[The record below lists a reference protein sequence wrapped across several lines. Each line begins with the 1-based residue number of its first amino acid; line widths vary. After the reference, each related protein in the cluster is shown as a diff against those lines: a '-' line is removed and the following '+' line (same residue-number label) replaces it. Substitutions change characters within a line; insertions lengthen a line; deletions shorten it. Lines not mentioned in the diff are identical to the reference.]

1 LKINIRAS
9 RHLRISPCL
18 EKSQYTLPLVWPS
31 LAQAP
36 QQADY
41 FTVHFPIAFLSL
53 AWGLDILYAATTKLQ
68 LAPLVKSVG
77 TSLPDISRGAHY
89 LQAIGL
95 VTAIPA
101 VLSGAQQLIKMK
113 NNNQAFEADGKTM
126 RPKFATTLTHA
137 ALNDV
142 ALVVA
147 AYSWY
152 TRRESVGLLPSDANL
167 LISVVLLP
175 VLFYSASLGGKLVY
189 NYGVGINLAKPKGKG
204 T

>member
-1 LKINIRAS
+1 M
-9 RHLRISPCL
+9 
-18 EKSQYTLPLVWPS
+18 
-31 LAQAP
+31 
-36 QQADY
+36 
-41 FTVHFPIAFLSL
+41 HFPIAFLSL

-95 VTAIPA
+95 VTAVPA

-152 TRRESVGLLPSDANL
+152 TRRESVGLLPSDVNL

-175 VLFYSASLGGKLVY
+175 VLFYSARLGGKLVY

>member
-1 LKINIRAS
+1 MPFDIYNVTMS
-9 RHLRISPCL
+9 G
-18 EKSQYTLPLVWPS
+18 EKPIHP
-31 LAQAP
+31 A
-36 QQADY
+36 
-41 FTVHFPIAFLSL
+41 TVHFPIAFLSL

-95 VTAIPA
+95 ITAIPA
-101 VLSGAQQLIKMK
+101 VLSGGQQLIKMK
-113 NNNQAFEADGKTM
+113 SNNQAFEADGKTM
-126 RPKFATTLTHA
+126 RPKFATALTHA

-142 ALVVA
+142 ALLAA

-152 TRRESVGLLPSDANL
+152 TRRENVGLLPSDANL
-167 LISVVLLP
+167 LISVVVLP
-175 VLFYSASLGGKLVY
+175 ILFYSASLGGKLVY
-189 NYGVGINLAKPKGKG
+189 NYGVGINLAKSKGKA

>member
-1 LKINIRAS
+1 M
-9 RHLRISPCL
+9 
-18 EKSQYTLPLVWPS
+18 
-31 LAQAP
+31 
-36 QQADY
+36 
-41 FTVHFPIAFLSL
+41 HFPIAFLSL

-68 LAPLVKSVG
+68 FAPLVKNVG

-101 VLSGAQQLIKMK
+101 VVSGAQQLVKMK

-126 RPKFATTLTHA
+126 RPKFQTTLTHA
-137 ALNDV
+137 GLNDL
-142 ALVVA
+142 ALIGA

-175 VLFYSASLGGKLVY
+175 ALLFSASLGGKLVY

-204 T
+204 Q

>member
-1 LKINIRAS
+1 MSRAKPI
-9 RHLRISPCL
+9 HPATGQTPPNYGLRSKLI
-18 EKSQYTLPLVWPS
+18 LP
-31 LAQAP
+31 
-36 QQADY
+36 
-41 FTVHFPIAFLSL
+41 TVHFPIAFLSL

-68 LAPLVKSVG
+68 LAPLVNSVG

-95 VTAIPA
+95 VTAVPA

-113 NNNQAFEADGKTM
+113 SSNQAFEADGKTM
-126 RPKFATTLTHA
+126 RPKFQTALIHA
-137 ALNDV
+137 GLNDAAV
-142 ALVVA
+142 LTA

-152 TRRESVGLLPSDANL
+152 TRRENVGLLPSDTNL

-175 VLFYSASLGGKLVY
+175 ILFFSASLGGMLVY

-204 T
+204 Q

>member
-1 LKINIRAS
+1 
-9 RHLRISPCL
+9 
-18 EKSQYTLPLVWPS
+18 
-31 LAQAP
+31 
-36 QQADY
+36 
-41 FTVHFPIAFLSL
+41 VHFPLAFLSL

-95 VTAIPA
+95 VTAVPA
-101 VLSGAQQLIKMK
+101 VLSGGQQLIKMK
-113 NNNQAFEADGKTM
+113 NSNQAFEADGKTM
-126 RPKFATTLTHA
+126 RPKFKIALTHA

-142 ALVVA
+142 AVLTA
-147 AYSWY
+147 AYNWY
-152 TRRESVGLLPSDANL
+152 TKRGNVGLLPSDTNL

-175 VLFYSASLGGKLVY
+175 ILLFSASLGGKLVF

-204 T
+204 Q